1 VRKTLLLGALAV
13 LLAGAAWAKE
23 PLNLSIIWHQ
33 HQPLYWNRLTGEYEL
48 PWVRV
53 HGVQEYIDSPRILAE
68 FTEIHVTY
76 NLQPSLLMQ
85 LLDYAKITEEER
97 KKGGLY
103 QYIGAVDNHLK
114 WVWKLAND
122 PSSLTPEERAALQE
136 QCFWIN
142 GYMFDDDADDPYYDV
157 RYATLNAIKNTRT
170 LTDQELLDAAGL
182 FLLWQISPELHEE
195 LGIADL
201 RGKAGWTADDVIR
214 VIQAQHQVI
223 SWVVD
228 AYRKAQDLGSELITS
243 PFFHPILPLLAGR
256 GWDEDILG
264 QLSMAQDQHERLFG
278 QPAVGVWPPEQA
290 VSERAVAL
298 LAQAGFSWTVTND
311 GILAQSLGHTPSQ
324 TELTTPYKFSGI
336 TVLFRD
342 HGLSDKIGFS
352 YGNKPTQVAVADF
365 MAQLRRYWQGLSS
378 PEDHLLVVALDGEN
392 WMFMAGYPNNG
403 RNFLRALYKALSE
416 ADWVKTVTPAEF
428 LADHPATRELA
439 SMPTGSWGGDLSTWS
454 GEPEE
459 DEAWA
464 RLAAAREAVNAVGAP
479 EAALEAI
486 YAAEGSDWFW
496 WYGTDQDSGTDD
508 MFDWLFKAHLVAAYR
523 AAGYAD
529 EGIPQVLFLRLRTPI
544 AASLGEVKPALDGMM
559 GPGEWAEAVFFPG
572 SGPIVQ
578 AAVGYGENLLYL
590 MVKFN
595 RPARELIGQD
605 LYLVLYA
612 SGRPGEPANVAARHA
627 GDQLGFALTSAVQ
640 LAFADMREDGSGFVF
655 RYAADGKGGWRLDSP
670 IRTLLARKAA
680 VGEIVEFSVPFE
692 ELGIEPGK
700 SLTLALVLE
709 REGELVVRIPERPVL
724 AKVPQLVRG
733 EEVFSLQD
741 PPGDDFGP
749 GTYVYPLNPVFSPEG
764 IFDLV
769 RYAIYDAGDAWQ
781 LAFDFTV
788 LPNPWNG
795 PQGFSH
801 PLILLFLDVAEGG
814 RTDLHKEAEAAQVAF
829 DPEHPWDVFIRIAGW
844 PAYGRHLWTA
854 AGEGP
859 YLVSVTADSKRGR
872 IIVTVPKDLVP
883 SVSGWHYVLVASQD
897 GYGKD
902 YVRAIGKAPGE
913 WTGGG
918 CSDPLWAP
926 QVYDLLAPTVEDQ
939 IAQLSDYDVAARCYA
954 TLTPVEMRCGR
965 TKGE

>member
-1 VRKTLLLGALAV
+1 VRRTLFLGALAV
-13 LLAGAAWAKE
+13 FLAGTAWATKD
-23 PLNLSIIWHQ
+23 PLNLAILWHQ

-68 FTEIHVTY
+68 FPEIHVTY
-76 NLQPSLLMQ
+76 NLQPSLLWQ
-85 LLDYAKITEEER
+85 LLDYAEITEEER

-122 PSSLTPEERAALQE
+122 PSSLAPEERAALQE

-142 GYMFDDDADDPYYDV
+142 GYMFDDDADDPYYDS
-157 RYATLNAIKNTRT
+157 RYATLNVFKNNRA

-195 LGIADL
+195 LGLVDL
-201 RGKAGWTADDVIR
+201 RGKAGFTKEDIVRLIH
-214 VIQAQHQVI
+214 AQHAVI
-223 SWVVD
+223 ARVVD
-228 AYRKAQDLGSELITS
+228 AYRSVQQLGSELITS
-243 PFFHPILPLLAGR
+243 PFYHPILLLLAER
-256 GWDEDILG
+256 GWDEDVLG
-264 QLSMAQDQHERLFG
+264 QIERAQAQHVALFG
-278 QPAVGVWPPEQA
+278 APAVGVWPPEQA
-290 VSERAVAL
+290 VSERAVEL
-298 LAQAGFSWTVTND
+298 LARAGFSWTVTD
-311 GILAQSLGHTPSQ
+311 AGILAQTLGHTPSL
-324 TELTTPYKFSGI
+324 EEITTPYSLSGI
-336 TVLFRD
+336 TVLFR
-342 HGLSDKIGFS
+342 HAGLSNKIGFS
-352 YGNKPTQVAVADF
+352 YGNKATEVAVADF
-365 MAQLRRYWQGLSS
+365 MGELRRYWEALPDPG
-378 PEDHLLVVALDGEN
+378 EHLLVVALDGEN
-392 WMFMAGYPNNG
+392 WMFMAGYPDNG
-403 RNFLRALYKALSE
+403 RGFLRALYEALSQ
-416 ADWVKTVTPAEF
+416 ADWVRTVTPAEF
-428 LADHPATRELA
+428 LVEHPDVAQSLRTIA
-439 SMPTGSWGGDLSTWS
+439 TGSWGGDLATWV
-454 GEPEE
+454 GEAEE

-464 RLAAAREAVNAVGAP
+464 RLETAREAVFAATAP
-479 EAALEAI
+479 QTAL

-529 EGIPQVLFLRLRTPI
+529 EEIPQVLFLRLRTPI

-559 GPGEWAEAVFFPG
+559 GLGEWAEAVFFPG
-572 SGPIVQ
+572 SGPLVQ

-590 MVKFN
+590 MVKFD

-640 LAFADMREDGSGFVF
+640 LAFADVREDGSGFVF
-655 RYAADGKGGWRLDSP
+655 RYAADEKGGWRLDSP

-700 SLTLALVLE
+700 AVTVSLLLE
-709 REGELVVRIPERPVL
+709 REGELVARLPERPVL
-724 AKVPQLVRG
+724 ARIPQLVRG
-733 EEVFSLQD
+733 EEVFSVQD

-801 PLILLFLDVAEGG
+801 PLVLLFLDLTEGG

-829 DPEHPWDVFIRIAGW
+829 APEHPWDVFIRIAGW

-854 AGEGP
+854 SGEAP
-859 YLVSVTADSKRGR
+859 YLVSVAADPKRAR
-872 IIVTVPKDLVP
+872 VIVTVPKELVP
-883 SVSGWHYVLVASQD
+883 KIAGWHYVLVASQD
-897 GYGKD
+897 GYGKN

-918 CSDPLWAP
+918 CPDPLWAP

-939 IAQLSDYDVAARCYA
+939 TAQLSDYDMAARCYA
-954 TLTPVEMRCGR
+954 TLTPVEMR
-965 TKGE
+965 